1 MIRSTQKRHLLTLL
15 AVVLA
20 LFALVLLHPTASAAE
35 DEEELS
41 GANIQNGVLLGY
53 YGTEGKITLP
63 NTVTKIND
71 DALKGN
77 KKIVSVT
84 IPGSVTDIANN
95 AFEGCPNLEEIIF
108 TNPDKASNNLIIR
121 INAFQNCPK
130 LTKCEIPARANQVV
144 GNIFKGCTSL
154 TEIKVNANNPY
165 YFAQD
170 GVLFGPALV
179 NYKPQYDEAY
189 ALQSYPAGRQGEY
202 TIPSK
207 VNGVNGKEI
216 DQIWTS
222 GFEGAAGLTDIT
234 IPASIGRLGTAAFEG
249 TGLTHVTIP
258 DTVQQVDPAVFQNCT
273 KLVSVKLPARLAEID
288 QYMFAN
294 CISLQHV
301 DMPDTITKINIY
313 AFHNCTSLTSLALP
327 KNLSSLSVGCFD
339 KCINLQHVVVPPSV
353 ISFPYDQDIGP
364 YNPFK
369 YSPVTVY
376 VEKGSK
382 ADNFFNNNL
391 KELQAGTV
399 SGGSLTVKTVASVA
413 DPSAIDVGTLELIDA
428 GKKVSVSGN
437 FPIGSYLDVQPL
449 TSGSDYNA
457 FANQANGK
465 GFTAYSLALLPA
477 DTTAREGEMSLTI
490 GKPSAYSSSAS
501 LYSTSGA
508 LSTGYADDCFTATI
522 SALGPVA
529 LIDTKEST
537 GSTEVTSVTLNKS
550 ALSLEVGK
558 TGKLSATVWPDS
570 AANKSITWSSSKTD
584 VASVSSDG
592 TVTANKA
599 GKAVITA
606 TATNGKSA
614 SCTVTVT
621 GGTTDPDPGQPEAAV
636 SADVALR
643 NAGLADRN
651 PSFRL
656 ALKHAKNVTTVS
668 VRFTVDASTVSVT
681 GLSGFQ
687 VLGQPKGS
695 LANGKYTGEV
705 MLAYLSDGRTAFNQT
720 GETGIASF
728 VTNGGDTPTLKI
740 TGVTLS
746 GWDSDGKAI
755 FGTTGSIDPNE
766 VKFVAA
772 NYDLNGDG
780 KVNQLDITV
789 AQAAYQAR
797 STESDW
803 NTPGANSAA
812 PSACDVNGDNV
823 VDIQD
828 LILIY
833 LNFTTA

>member
-1 MIRSTQKRHLLTLL
+1 MIRSTQKRHLLALL
-15 AVVLA
+15 TVVLA
-20 LFALVLLHPTASAAE
+20 LLALLLMHPTAGAVDDTDKAE
-35 DEEELS
+35 TLV
-41 GANIQNGVLLGY
+41 GANIKDGVLLGY
-53 YGTEGKITLP
+53 YGLGGDIVLP
-63 NTVTKIND
+63 NTVTKIDNE
-71 DALKGN
+71 ALKGN
-77 KKIVSVT
+77 DNIVSIT
-84 IPGSVTDIANN
+84 IPGSVKDIGNN
-95 AFEGCPNLEEIIF
+95 AFEGCTKLERVIF
-108 TNPDKASNNLIIR
+108 TNPEKANKTLIIR
-121 INAFQNCPK
+121 LSAFQNCKK
-130 LTKCEIPARANQVV
+130 LTECEIPARAYQVV

-154 TEIKVNANNPY
+154 TEVKVNAANPY
-165 YFAQD
+165 YFTKD

-189 ALQSYPAGRQGEY
+189 ALQSYPAGRQGAY
-202 TIPSK
+202 TIPSS
-207 VNGVNGKEI
+207 VNRKEI
-216 DQIWTS
+216 DQVWTS
-222 GFEGAAGLTDIT
+222 GFEGAASLTDIT

-301 DMPDTITKINIY
+301 DMPDSITKINIY

-327 KNLSSLSVGCFD
+327 KKLSSLSVGCFD

-353 ISFPYDQDIGP
+353 ISFPKDDVGV

-376 VEKGSK
+376 VEKKST
-382 ADNFFNNNL
+382 ADKFFSNNL
-391 KELQAGTV
+391 GELQASATAN
-399 SGGSLTVKTVASVA
+399 GGSLKVVTLDSVS
-413 DPSAIDVGTLELIDA
+413 DPAAIEVESLELIDA
-428 GKKVSVSGN
+428 GHKVSVQGK
-437 FPIGSYLDVQPL
+437 FKIGSYLNVQPL
-449 TSGSDYNA
+449 TSGSDYNV
-457 FANQANGK
+457 FSTKANGK
-465 GFTAYSLALLPA
+465 AFQAYDLSLLPSG
-477 DTTAREGEMSLTI
+477 TTASGPFTLTI
-490 GKPSAYSSSAS
+490 GQPDSYSSSAK
-501 LYSTSGA
+501 LYDANGA
-508 LSTGYADDCFTATI
+508 IATDYSSDCFIATL

-529 LIDTKEST
+529 LIDVNEAT
-537 GSTEVTSVTLNKS
+537 GDTAVTSVKLNRS
-550 ALSLEVGK
+550 ALSLEVGE
-558 TGKLSATVWPDS
+558 TGKLSATVRPDS
-570 AANKSITWSSSKTD
+570 AADKSIIWSSSKTD
-584 VASVSSDG
+584 VASVSSNG
-592 TVTANKA
+592 TVTAKKT
-599 GKAVITA
+599 GTAVITA

-656 ALKHAKNVTTVS
+656 ALKHAKNVTTVR
-668 VRFTVDASTVSVT
+668 VRFTVDARTVSVT

-695 LANGKYTGEV
+695 VANGKYTGEV
-705 MLAYLSDGRTAFNQT
+705 MLAYLSDGRTAFTQT
-720 GETGIASF
+720 EETGIASF
-728 VTNGGDTPTLKI
+728 VTNGDTPTLKI

-755 FGTTGSIDPNE
+755 FGTTGSIDPDE
-766 VKFVAA
+766 VKFVATT
-772 NYDLNGDG
+772 YDLNGDG
-780 KVNQLDITV
+780 KVDQLDITV

-803 NTPGANSAA
+803 NTPGANGVA
-812 PSACDVNGDNV
+812 PSACDVTGDGV

-828 LILIY
+828 LIAIY
-833 LNFTTA
+833 LNFTA

>member
-1 MIRSTQKRHLLTLL
+1 MIRSTQKRHLLALL
-15 AVVLA
+15 TVVLA
-20 LFALVLLHPTASAAE
+20 LFALLLMHPTAGAVDADE
-35 DEEELS
+35 DELI
-41 GANIQNGVLLGY
+41 GANIQDGVLLGY
-53 YGTEGKITLP
+53 YGPGGDIVIP
-63 NTVTKIND
+63 NTVTKIGD
-71 DALKGN
+71 EAFKGN
-77 KKIVSVT
+77 KKVTSVT
-84 IPGSVTDIANN
+84 IPGSVVDIGNN
-95 AFEGCPNLEEIIF
+95 AFEACENLKKVAF
-108 TNPDKASNNLIIR
+108 TNPGEARNNLLIR
-121 INAFQNCPK
+121 LSAFKDCTK
-130 LTKCEIPARANQVV
+130 LTDVEIPARVKQIV

-154 TEIKVNANNPY
+154 MEIKVNDNNPY

-179 NYKPQYDEAY
+179 EYSPKYDDNYVLLA
-189 ALQSYPAGRQGEY
+189 YPAGRQGEY

-207 VNGVNGKEI
+207 VNGKEI

-222 GFEGAAGLTDIT
+222 GFEGAASLTDIT
-234 IPASIGRLGTAAFEG
+234 IPASIGRLGTAAFES

-301 DMPDTITKINIY
+301 DMPDSITKINIY

-327 KNLSSLSVGCFD
+327 RGLTSLSVGCFE
-339 KCINLQHVVVPPSV
+339 KCYNLQHVVVPPSV
-353 ISFPYDQDIGP
+353 INFPKDDVGV

-376 VEKGSK
+376 VKKGST
-382 ADNFFNNNL
+382 ADKFFSNNL
-391 KELQAGTV
+391 EELQAGTV
-399 SGGSLTVKTVASVA
+399 SGGSLRVVTLNSVA
-413 DPSAIDVGTLELIDA
+413 DPAAIDVGTLELIDA
-428 GKKVSVSGN
+428 GRQISVAGK
-437 FPIGSYLDVQPL
+437 FRIGAYLNVQSL
-449 TSGSDYNA
+449 TDGSDYNA
-457 FANQANGK
+457 FFAKANGK
-465 GFTAYSLALLPA
+465 AFQAYDLSLLPSG
-477 DTTAREGEMSLTI
+477 TTASGPFTLTI
-490 GKPSAYSSSAS
+490 GQPEGYASSAT
-501 LYSTSGA
+501 LYGA
-508 LSTGYADDCFTATI
+508 NASALTTDYADNCFTASL

-529 LIDTKEST
+529 LINVKEAT
-537 GSTEVTSVTLNKS
+537 GGTEVTSVRLNKTTLN
-550 ALSLEVGK
+550 LEVGE
-558 TGKLSATVWPDS
+558 TGKLSATVLPAS
-570 AANKSITWSSSKTD
+570 AADKFITWSSSKTD
-584 VASVSSDG
+584 VASVSSNG
-592 TVTANKA
+592 TVTAKKA
-599 GKAVITA
+599 GTAVITA

-643 NAGLADRN
+643 NAGLANRN

-656 ALKHAKNVTTVS
+656 ALKHAKNVTTVR

-755 FGTTGSIDPNE
+755 FGTTGSIDPDE
-766 VKFVAA
+766 VKFVATT
-772 NYDLNGDG
+772 YDLNGDD
-780 KVNQLDITV
+780 KVDQLDITV

-797 STESDW
+797 PTESDW
-803 NTPGANSAA
+803 NTPGANGVA
-812 PSACDVNGDNV
+812 PSACDVTGDGV

-828 LILIY
+828 LIAIY
-833 LNFTTA
+833 LNFTA

>member
-1 MIRSTQKRHLLTLL
+1 MIRSMQKRHLLALL
-15 AVVLA
+15 TVVLA
-20 LFALVLLHPTASAAE
+20 LLALLLMHPTASAA
-35 DEEELS
+35 DGGSDKLV

-53 YGTEGKITLP
+53 YGLGGDIVLP

-71 DALKGN
+71 EALKGN
-77 KKIVSVT
+77 DNIVSIT
-84 IPGSVTDIANN
+84 IPGSVKDIGNN
-95 AFEGCPNLEEIIF
+95 AFEGCTKLERVIF
-108 TNPDKASNNLIIR
+108 TNPEKANKTLIIR
-121 INAFQNCPK
+121 VSAFQNCKK
-130 LTKCEIPARANQVV
+130 LTECEIPARAYQVV
-144 GNIFKGCTSL
+144 GNIFKDCTSL
-154 TEIKVNANNPY
+154 TEVKVNAANPY
-165 YFAQD
+165 YFTKD

-179 NYKPQYDEAY
+179 EYEPQYDDAY
-189 ALQSYPAGRQGEY
+189 ALQSYPAGRQGAY
-202 TIPSK
+202 TIPSE
-207 VNGVNGKEI
+207 VNGKEI

-222 GFEGAAGLTDIT
+222 GFEGASGLTDIT
-234 IPASIGRLGTAAFEG
+234 IPPSIGRLGTAAFES

-258 DTVQQVDPAVFQNCT
+258 GTVQQVDPAVFQNCT

-301 DMPDTITKINIY
+301 DMPDSITKINIY

-353 ISFPYDQDIGP
+353 ISFPKDDLGV

-376 VEKGSK
+376 VEKRST
-382 ADNFFNNNL
+382 ADKFFSNNL

-399 SGGSLTVKTVASVA
+399 SGGSLRVVTLDSVA
-413 DPSAIDVGTLELIDA
+413 DPAAIDVGTLELIDA

-457 FANQANGK
+457 FSAKANGK
-465 GFTAYSLALLPA
+465 AFQAYDLSLLPSGS
-477 DTTAREGEMSLTI
+477 TASGSFTLTI
-490 GKPSAYSSSAS
+490 GQPDSYSSSAK
-501 LYSTSGA
+501 LYDANGA
-508 LSTGYADDCFTATI
+508 IATDYSSDCFTATL

-529 LIDTKEST
+529 LIDVNEAT
-537 GSTEVTSVTLNKS
+537 GDTAVTSVTLNKEI
-550 ALSLEVGK
+550 LSLKVGE

-570 AANKSITWSSSKTD
+570 AADKSITWSSSNTD
-584 VASVSSDG
+584 VASVISNG
-592 TVTANKA
+592 TVTAKKA
-599 GKAVITA
+599 GTAVITA
-606 TATNGKSA
+606 TAVNGKNA

-621 GGTTDPDPGQPEAAV
+621 GGTTDPDPGQPEAVV

-656 ALKHAKNVTTVS
+656 ALKHAKNVTTVR
-668 VRFTVDASTVSVT
+668 VRFTVDARTVSVT
-681 GLSGFQ
+681 GLNGFQ
-687 VLGQPKGS
+687 VLDQPKGS
-695 LANGKYTGEV
+695 VSNGKYTGEV
-705 MLAYLSDGRTAFNQT
+705 MLAYLNTGRTAFTQT
-720 GETGIASF
+720 SETGIASF

-740 TGVTLS
+740 TDVTLS

-755 FGTTGSIDPNE
+755 FGTTGSIDPDE
-766 VKFVAA
+766 VKFVATT
-772 NYDLNGDG
+772 YDLNGDG
-780 KVNQLDITV
+780 KVDQLDITV
-789 AQAAYQAR
+789 AQAAYQAH

-803 NTPGANSAA
+803 NTPGANGVA
-812 PSACDVNGDNV
+812 PSACDVTGDGV

-828 LILIY
+828 LIAIY
-833 LNFTTA
+833 LNVTA

>member
-1 MIRSTQKRHLLTLL
+1 MIRSTQKRHLLALL
-15 AVVLA
+15 TVVLA
-20 LFALVLLHPTASAAE
+20 LFALLLMHPTAGAAN
-35 DEEELS
+35 DSSDTLV
-41 GANIQNGVLLGY
+41 GANIKDGVLLGY
-53 YGTEGKITLP
+53 YGLGGDIVLP
-63 NTVTKIND
+63 NTVTKIGD
-71 DALKGN
+71 EALKGN
-77 KKIVSVT
+77 DNIVSIT
-84 IPGSVTDIANN
+84 IPGSVKDIGNN
-95 AFEGCPNLEEIIF
+95 AFKGCTKLERVIF
-108 TNPDKASNNLIIR
+108 TNPEKTSTNLIIR
-121 INAFQNCPK
+121 LSAFQNCKK
-130 LTKCEIPARANQVV
+130 LTECEIPARAYQVV

-154 TEIKVNANNPY
+154 TEVKVNAANPY
-165 YFAQD
+165 YFTQD

-179 NYKPQYDEAY
+179 EYKPQYDDDY
-189 ALQSYPAGRQGEY
+189 ALQSYPAGRQGAY

-207 VNGVNGKEI
+207 VNGKEI
-216 DQIWTS
+216 DQIWPS

-234 IPASIGRLGTAAFEG
+234 IPASIGRLGTAAFES

-273 KLVSVKLPARLAEID
+273 SLVSVKLPNGITEID
-288 QYMFAN
+288 QYLFAN

-301 DMPDTITKINIY
+301 DMPDSITKINIY

-327 KNLSSLSVGCFD
+327 EGLTSLSVGCFE
-339 KCINLQHVVVPPSV
+339 KCYNLQHVVVPPSV
-353 ISFPYDQDIGP
+353 INFPKDDVGV

-376 VEKGSK
+376 VQKGSTG
-382 ADNFFNNNL
+382 DRFFNNNL
-391 KELQAGTV
+391 AELQASATA
-399 SGGSLTVKTVASVA
+399 SGGSLAVVTLNSVA
-413 DPSAIDVGTLELIDA
+413 DPASIDVSSLELIDA
-428 GKKVSVSGN
+428 GRQISVAGK
-437 FPIGSYLDVQPL
+437 FRIGSYLNVQPL

-457 FANQANGK
+457 FSAKANGNA
-465 GFTAYSLALLPA
+465 FQAYDLDLLPSG
-477 DTTAREGEMSLTI
+477 TTANGPFTLTI
-490 GKPSAYSSSAS
+490 GQPDSYSSSAK
-501 LYSTSGA
+501 LYDANGA
-508 LSTGYADDCFTATI
+508 IATDYSSDCFIATL

-529 LIDTKEST
+529 LIDVNEAT
-537 GSTEVTSVTLNKS
+537 GDTAVTSVKLNRS
-550 ALSLEVGK
+550 ALSLEVGE
-558 TGKLSATVWPDS
+558 TGKLSATVRPDS
-570 AANKSITWSSSKTD
+570 AADKSIIWSSSKTD
-584 VASVSSDG
+584 VASVSSNG
-592 TVTANKA
+592 TVTAKKA
-599 GKAVITA
+599 GTAVITA

-656 ALKHAKNVTTVS
+656 ALKHAKNVTTVR

-681 GLSGFQ
+681 GLNGFR

-695 LANGKYTGEV
+695 VANGKYTGEV
-705 MLAYLSDGRTAFNQT
+705 MLAYLSNGRTAFNQT

-728 VTNGGDTPTLKI
+728 VTTGSTPTLKI
-740 TGVTLS
+740 TGVTIS
-746 GWDSDGKAI
+746 GWDSNGKAI

-780 KVNQLDITV
+780 KVDQLDITV

-797 STESDW
+797 STERDW
-803 NTPGANSAA
+803 NTPGANGVA
-812 PSACDVNGDNV
+812 PSACDVTGDGV

-828 LILIY
+828 LIAIY

>member
-1 MIRSTQKRHLLTLL
+1 MIRSMQKRHLMTLL
-15 AVVLA
+15 ALVLA
-20 LFALVLLHPTASAAE
+20 LFALVLLHPTASAA
-35 DEEELS
+35 DGGSDKLV
-41 GANIQNGVLLGY
+41 GANIKDGVLLGY
-53 YGTEGKITLP
+53 YGLGGDIVLP
-63 NTVTKIND
+63 NTVTKIGD

-77 KKIVSVT
+77 DNIVSIT
-84 IPGSVTDIANN
+84 IPGSVKDIGNN
-95 AFEGCPNLEEIIF
+95 AFKGCTKLERVIF
-108 TNPDKASNNLIIR
+108 TNPEKTSKNLIIR
-121 INAFQNCPK
+121 LSAFQNCTK
-130 LTKCEIPARANQVV
+130 LTECEIPARAYQVV

-154 TEIKVNANNPY
+154 TEVKVNAANPY
-165 YFAQD
+165 YFTQD

-179 NYKPQYDEAY
+179 NYEPQYNDAY
-189 ALQSYPAGRQGEY
+189 ALQSYPAGREGAY
-202 TIPSK
+202 TIPAT
-207 VNGVNGKEI
+207 VHGKEI

-222 GFEGAAGLTDIT
+222 GFEGASGLTGIS
-234 IPASIGRLGTAAFEG
+234 IPSSIGRLGTAAFEG

-258 DTVQQVDPAVFQNCT
+258 DTVEQVDPAVFQNCT
-273 KLVSVKLPARLAEID
+273 KLVSVKLPAGLAEID

-301 DMPDTITKINIY
+301 DMPDSITKINIY

-353 ISFPYDQDIGP
+353 ISFPKDDDVGV

-376 VEKGSK
+376 VQKGSK
-382 ADNFFNNNL
+382 GDRFFNNNL
-391 KELQAGTV
+391 AELQASAMA
-399 SGGSLTVKTVASVA
+399 SGGSLKVVTLSSVA
-413 DPSAIDVGTLELIDA
+413 DPASIDVGSLELMDA
-428 GKKVSVSGN
+428 GKKVSVAGN
-437 FPIGSYLDVQPL
+437 FTIGSYLDVQPL
-449 TSGSDYNA
+449 TSGSAYDA
-457 FANQANGK
+457 FAAQANDK
-465 GFTAYSLALLPA
+465 AFTAYSLSLLPTGTSA
-477 DTTAREGEMSLTI
+477 TGSFALTV
-490 GKPSAYSSSAS
+490 GQPENYSSSAK
-501 LYSTSGA
+501 LYNTSGA
-508 LSTGYADDCFTATI
+508 LETDFADSCFTATL

-529 LIDTKEST
+529 LIDTKEQT
-537 GSTEVTSVTLNKS
+537 GSTEASSVTLSKT
-550 ALSLEVGK
+550 ALTLEAGK
-558 TGKLSATVWPDS
+558 TGKLSATVLPTTATD
-570 AANKSITWSSSKTD
+570 KSVTWSSNNEA
-584 VASVSSDG
+584 VATVSANG
-592 TVTANKA
+592 TVTAHKV
-599 GKAVITA
+599 GTAVITA
-606 TATNGKSA
+606 RTANGKSA

-656 ALKHAKNVTTVS
+656 ALKHAKNVTTVR
-668 VRFTVDASTVSVT
+668 VHFTVDASTVSVT

-705 MLAYLSDGRTAFNQT
+705 MLAYLSNGRTAFTQT

-728 VTNGGDTPTLKI
+728 VTNGDTPTLKI

-772 NYDLNGDG
+772 NYDLSGDG
-780 KVNQLDITV
+780 KVDQLDITV

-797 STESDW
+797 STEGDW
-803 NTPGANSAA
+803 NRPGANGVA
-812 PSACDVNGDNV
+812 PSACDVNGDGV

-828 LILIY
+828 LIAIY
-833 LNFTTA
+833 LNFTA

>member
-1 MIRSTQKRHLLTLL
+1 MIRSMQKRHLMTLL
-15 AVVLA
+15 ALVLA
-20 LFALVLLHPTASAAE
+20 LFALVLLHPTASAT
-35 DEEELS
+35 DGGSDKLV
-41 GANIQNGVLLGY
+41 GANIKDGVLLGY
-53 YGTEGKITLP
+53 YGLGGDIVLP
-63 NTVTKIND
+63 NTVTKIDNE
-71 DALKGN
+71 ALKGN
-77 KKIVSVT
+77 DNIVSIT
-84 IPGSVTDIANN
+84 IPGSVKDIGNN
-95 AFEGCPNLEEIIF
+95 AFEGCTKLERVIF
-108 TNPDKASNNLIIR
+108 TNPEETNKNLIIR
-121 INAFQNCPK
+121 LSAFQNCKK
-130 LTKCEIPARANQVV
+130 LTECEIPARAYQVV

-154 TEIKVNANNPY
+154 TEVKVNAANPY
-165 YFAQD
+165 YFTQD

-179 NYKPQYDEAY
+179 NYQPQYEDAY
-189 ALQSYPAGRQGEY
+189 TLQSYPAGREGAY
-202 TIPSK
+202 TIPST
-207 VNGVNGKEI
+207 VHGKKI

-222 GFEGAAGLTDIT
+222 GFEGASGLTDIT

-273 KLVSVKLPARLAEID
+273 KLVSVKLPAGLAEID

-301 DMPDTITKINIY
+301 DMPDSITKINIY

-339 KCINLQHVVVPPSV
+339 KCINLQYVVVPTSV
-353 ISFPYDQDIGP
+353 VSFPYDQDIGP

-382 ADNFFNNNL
+382 ADKFFNNNL

-399 SGGSLTVKTVASVA
+399 SGGSLSVVTRNSVA
-413 DPSAIDVGTLELIDA
+413 DPAAIDVGTLELIDA
-428 GKKVSVSGN
+428 GRQISVAGK
-437 FPIGSYLDVQPL
+437 FRIGSYLNVQPL

-457 FANQANGK
+457 FSAKANGK
-465 GFTAYSLALLPA
+465 AFQAYDLSLLPSG
-477 DTTAREGEMSLTI
+477 TTANGPFTLTI
-490 GKPSAYSSSAS
+490 GQPEGYASSAT
-501 LYSTSGA
+501 LYGA
-508 LSTGYADDCFTATI
+508 NASALTTDYADNCFTASL

-529 LIDTKEST
+529 LIDVNEAT
-537 GSTEVTSVTLNKS
+537 GDTAVTSVTLNRS

-558 TGKLSATVWPDS
+558 TGKLSATVLPAS
-570 AANKSITWSSSKTD
+570 AADKSITWSSSKTD
-584 VASVSSDG
+584 VASVSLDG
-592 TVTANKA
+592 TVTAKKA
-599 GKAVITA
+599 GTALITA

-621 GGTTDPDPGQPEAAV
+621 GGTTDPDPGQPEAVV

-656 ALKHAKNVTTVS
+656 ALKHAKNVTTVR

-681 GLSGFQ
+681 GLNGFR

-695 LANGKYTGEV
+695 VANGKYTGEV
-705 MLAYLSDGRTAFNQT
+705 MLAYLSDGRTAFTQT

-728 VTNGGDTPTLKI
+728 VTNGDTPTLKI

-746 GWDSDGKAI
+746 GWDSNGKAI

-780 KVNQLDITV
+780 KVDQLDITV

-797 STESDW
+797 SAESDW
-803 NTPGANSAA
+803 NTRGANGVA
-812 PSACDVNGDNV
+812 PSACDVTGDGV

-828 LILIY
+828 LIAIY
-833 LNFTTA
+833 LNFTA

>member
-1 MIRSTQKRHLLTLL
+1 MIRSMQKRHLMTLL
-15 AVVLA
+15 ALVLA

-35 DEEELS
+35 EEELS

-53 YGTEGKITLP
+53 YGSESDITLP
-63 NTVTKIND
+63 NTVTRIND
-71 DALKGN
+71 EALKGN

-84 IPGSVTDIANN
+84 IPGSVKDIGNN
-95 AFEGCPNLEEIIF
+95 AFQGCPNLKEIIF
-108 TNPDKASNNLIIR
+108 TNPDRNNNNLIIR
-121 INAFQNCPK
+121 VSAFQDCPN
-130 LTKCEIPARANQVV
+130 LTTCEIPARAYQVV

-154 TEIKVNANNPY
+154 TEVKVNAANPY
-165 YFAQD
+165 YFTQD

-179 NYKPQYDEAY
+179 EYEPQYDDAY
-189 ALQSYPAGRQGEY
+189 ALQSYPAGRQGAY
-202 TIPSK
+202 TIPSE
-207 VNGVNGKEI
+207 VNGKKI

-222 GFEGAAGLTDIT
+222 GFEGAASLTDIT

-249 TGLTHVTIP
+249 TGLTNVVIP
-258 DTVQQVDPAVFQNCT
+258 ETVKQVDPAVFQNCT
-273 KLVSVKLPARLAEID
+273 KLVSVKLPAGLAEID

-301 DMPDTITKINIY
+301 DMPDSITKINIY

-353 ISFPYDQDIGP
+353 ISFPKDDLGV
-364 YNPFK
+364 YNPFE

-376 VEKGSK
+376 VEKKST
-382 ADNFFNNNL
+382 ADKFFTNNL
-391 KELQAGTV
+391 EELQAGTV
-399 SGGSLTVKTVASVA
+399 SGGSLKVVTLDSVA
-413 DPSAIDVGTLELIDA
+413 DPASIDVGSLELMDA
-428 GKKVSVSGN
+428 GKKVSVAGN

-449 TSGSDYNA
+449 TSGSAYNT
-457 FANQANGK
+457 FANQANDK
-465 GFTAYSLALLPA
+465 AFTAYSLALLPSGA
-477 DTTAREGEMSLTI
+477 AANGPFTLTI
-490 GKPSAYSSSAS
+490 GKPSEYSSSAS
-501 LYSTSGA
+501 LYAADGA
-508 LSTGYADDCFTATI
+508 LRTDFADDCFTATL

-529 LIDTKEST
+529 LIDTKEET
-537 GSTEVTSVTLNKS
+537 GSTEASSVTLSKT
-550 ALSLEVGK
+550 ALTLEAGK
-558 TGKLSATVWPDS
+558 TVRLSATVLP
-570 AANKSITWSSSKTD
+570 ATATNKSVTWSSNNEA
-584 VASVSSDG
+584 VATVIANG
-592 TVTANKA
+592 TVTAHKA
-599 GKAVITA
+599 GTAVITA
-606 TATNGKSA
+606 RTANGKSA

-621 GGTTDPDPGQPEAAV
+621 SGTTGPNPGQPEAAV

-656 ALKHAKNVTTVS
+656 ALKHAKNVTTVR

-681 GLSGFQ
+681 GLNGFQ

-695 LANGKYTGEV
+695 VANGKYTGEV
-705 MLAYLSDGRTAFNQT
+705 MLAYLSDGRTAFTQT

-728 VTNGGDTPTLKI
+728 VTNGDTPTLKI
-740 TGVTLS
+740 TGVTIS
-746 GWDSDGKAI
+746 GWDSNGKAI

-803 NTPGANSAA
+803 NRPGANGVA
-812 PSACDVNGDNV
+812 PSTCDVTGDGV

-828 LILIY
+828 LIAIY
-833 LNFTTA
+833 LNFTV